1 MKTRAQ
7 GAAAIRLLLRELS
20 AELGQLNH
28 RVGARAG
35 LKDGDLACLD
45 LLARGGP
52 MSPTALA
59 RAMQLHA
66 ATMTGVLDRLESDGW
81 VLRER
86 DPNDRRAVQI
96 RIVPNRVREMMGLY
110 GGMNGDIDAIAQ
122 SYDAAQ
128 LATIADFLMRLIEA
142 GKAANADLAES

>member
-1 MKTRAQ
+1 M
-7 GAAAIRLLLRELS
+7 RLLLRELS

-28 RVGARAG
+28 RVGTRTG

-45 LLARGGP
+45 LLAREGP

-59 RAMQLHA
+59 RAMQVHA

-110 GGMNGDIDAIAQ
+110 GGMNGDIDAIAR

-128 LATIADFLMRLIEA
+128 LETIADFLTRLIEA
-142 GKAANADLAES
+142 GKTANANLADS